1 MGLGSGEGDTD
12 DMTNHSVIF
21 SEAAAREGIRILKPN
36 PYLQFDKVIDEALTE
51 AAGKKNWN
59 EAFRRAVADRGIALV
74 ENYNPEGIPV
84 ESWSAAPLCIASQS
98 GGWPRKTVLIFN
110 PDFKRKRPR

>member
-1 MGLGSGEGDTD
+1 
-12 DMTNHSVIF
+12 MTNHSVNLP
-21 SEAAAREGIRILKPN
+21 SGITYKTRDNEPKLLIPPSKRPKPDDR
-36 PYLQFDKVIDEALTE
+36 YLQFGKVIDEALTE

-74 ENYNPEGIPV
+74 ENYQPEGIPA

-98 GGWPRKTVLIFN
+98 GGWPRKTVLVFN
-110 PDFKRKRPR
+110 PNFKRLKR